1 MLEREHSELSRASR
15 NKKSIFF
22 KRTYHTGSSANELA
36 LKAKDDKFLLFGSE
50 FKARSDNCVGRSII
64 EMLGVLAIIG
74 VLTAGGIAGFTKA
87 MRMYRSNIQKELLVQ
102 IFANA
107 INLRSELA
115 AMKNNVSDQITY
127 IFDVLGLVP
136 DGITYKYDHLYDKD
150 GNKVD
155 VNYGIVS
162 WKNNNGSTSS
172 RLEYVVRL
180 KLQHNSAMLSPSAED
195 FCENAIF
202 VAQQN
207 IKDIEKITMYQYDK
221 DAINGTKAYAFAHD
235 KIRNMTLSEV
245 HDFCR
250 WCSVAADKN
259 CEMYIYIYP

>member
-50 FKARSDNCVGRSII
+50 FKARSDNCVGRSMI

-162 WKNNNGSTSS
+162 WKSNNGSTSS

-180 KLQHNSAMLSPSAED
+180 KLQHNAAMLSPSAED

-221 DAINGTKAYAFAHD
+221 DAINNNKANVLTQD
-235 KIRNMTLSEV
+235 KLKSITIAEAQSL
-245 HDFCR
+245 CR
-250 WCSVAADKN
+250 WCNIDEA
-259 CEMYIYIYP
+259 CTLQLYIYP